1 VGVVIKLVYLV
12 TKKAGMSEDAFIA
25 HWTTTHARLAS
36 SMLGLLA
43 YSINTPSSLQRGPRP
58 CDGYAMLRF
67 PSYEAAKQAWE
78 TPAGR
83 ATARDG
89 ELFMD
94 SAKPLIVDER
104 TELG

>member
-1 VGVVIKLVYLV
+1 
-12 TKKAGMSEDAFIA
+12 MPD
-25 HWTTTHARLAS
+25 
-36 SMLGLLA
+36 LLA
-43 YSINTPSSLQRGPRP
+43 YSINTPSPLQRGPRP
-58 CDGYAMLRF
+58 CDGYAMLQF

-94 SAKPLIVDER
+94 NAQPLIVDE
-104 TELG
+104 TIELE

>member
-1 VGVVIKLVYLV
+1 MIKVVYLV
-12 TKKAGMSEDAFIA
+12 TKKAGMPVDAFID
-25 HWTTTHARLAS
+25 HWTTTHASLAS
-36 SMLGLLA
+36 QMPDLLA
-43 YSINTPSSLQRGPRP
+43 YSINTPSPLQRGRGP

-67 PSYEAAKQAWE
+67 TSYDAAKRAWD

-94 SAKPLIVDER
+94 NARPLIVDQWNV
-104 TELG
+104 LG